1 MDHNTFDAYLQDVH
15 LSLEEFKERS
25 QERQDA
31 ERDRFIEWLRSRTAI
46 ATQQLA
52 PAPAPA
58 PGIF

>member
-1 MDHNTFDAYLQDVH
+1 MDPSFEDYLREVH

-25 QERQDA
+25 QEVQDQFRL
-31 ERDRFIEWLRSRTAI
+31 EGYNGWLRSRTAI

-58 PGIF
+58 PGII